1 MGMGSLSQEPF
12 CAEGARDELQR
23 PEHRRTATSGRLTT
37 QQRAVVRMAR
47 AKWAED
53 LVADFYRRDGYRI
66 IARNWRCRQGELDI
80 VAFLI
85 SDMVP
90 TIVVVEVRARATDYF
105 GSPLESVTHAKQ
117 KKLRIATRKFLTS
130 ESCVYGA
137 VRFDVASVLGT
148 KIEVVQNAF

>member
-1 MGMGSLSQEPF
+1 
-12 CAEGARDELQR
+12 
-23 PEHRRTATSGRLTT
+23 
-37 QQRAVVRMAR
+37 MAR

-117 KKLRIATRKFLTS
+117 KKLRSATKKFLAS
-130 ESCVYGA
+130 ERCNYSN
-137 VRFDVASVLGT
+137 VRFDVASVLGV
-148 KIEVVQNAF
+148 KIEIVRDAF